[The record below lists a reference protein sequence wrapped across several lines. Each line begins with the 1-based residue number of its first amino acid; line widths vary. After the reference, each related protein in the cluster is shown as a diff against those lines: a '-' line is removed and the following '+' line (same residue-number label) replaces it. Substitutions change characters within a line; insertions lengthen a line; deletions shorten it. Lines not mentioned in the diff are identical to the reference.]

1 MDTESTLCFPSLGSG
16 TDLRKR
22 PRSNCEKQCGE
33 KNDTLKQFDV
43 AECSNFSVAMC
54 YETIRDQLLDIVL
67 EEYENITTSKQ
78 VVKARAILQKHCG
91 LIGSFWN
98 VVLVRDQAFVK
109 FVDDDLVLQ
118 LHSNWSTR
126 FPGR

>member
-1 MDTESTLCFPSLGSG
+1 M
-16 TDLRKR
+16 KR
-22 PRSNCEKQCGE
+22 PPMNCEKECGE
-33 KNDTLKQFDV
+33 RSDTLNRFQV

-54 YETIRDQLLDIVL
+54 YQIIRDQLLDVVL
-67 EEYENITTSKQ
+67 EDYENITTSKQ
-78 VVKARAILQKHCG
+78 VVKARAILQKHCS

-98 VVLVRDQAFVK
+98 VVLVRDRAFVK
-109 FVDDDLVLQ
+109 YVNDDLVLQ